1 MTKSRYSVLRQ
12 RSRERGQVLILA
24 VLAMVILTTA
34 VLVLFDVQ
42 RIMRGKIK
50 VMSGIDAAAL
60 TGAAWQKNSLNL
72 IGELNLVKACD
83 VLISDALYG
92 IGGNPDDYMKL
103 QLPQNPTP
111 AEIEAAVEK
120 ARQELAQLKNSADM
134 LTEMQVCRPIT
145 TATRIWLI
153 CTGKS
158 TPRKPTAIP
167 PSHRRFITAIHGV
180 CLMRQ

>member
-60 TGAAWQKNSLNL
+60 TGALS
-72 IGELNLVKACD
+72 
-83 VLISDALYG
+83 
-92 IGGNPDDYMKL
+92 
-103 QLPQNPTP
+103 
-111 AEIEAAVEK
+111 
-120 ARQELAQLKNSADM
+120 
-134 LTEMQVCRPIT
+134 
-145 TATRIWLI
+145 
-153 CTGKS
+153 
-158 TPRKPTAIP
+158 
-167 PSHRRFITAIHGV
+167 
-180 CLMRQ
+180 